1 VRLSILASRSKYGV
15 LLDGYMLMLEKWNK
29 VQLSFVKL
37 SLALKLFVKHVQLQ
51 QLSFIKLVKLVS
63 ISPFFEVAKKVLHE

>member
-1 VRLSILASRSKYGV
+1 
-15 LLDGYMLMLEKWNK
+15 MLEKWNK

-51 QLSFIKLVKLVS
+51 QLSFIK
-63 ISPFFEVAKKVLHE
+63 IGEVGFNFTVF